1 MKKKYFI
8 NANIIDPKNSL
19 NEKGGLIINEEGKI
33 EAVGK
38 KVNKNNIPSR
48 EKYIDVRE
56 NYIFPGLVDMRVF
69 VGEPGYEYKENFRT
83 LSNAALCGGVTSVVT
98 MPNTNPVIDNVSMV
112 DFLKRRGRD
121 KSKINIF
128 PTASLTKNLEGT
140 NMTEF
145 GLLQKKGI
153 IGFTDGFKTIQNS
166 RLMSRIMSSAND
178 LGSLIMQHAEDS
190 ELAEYGMVNDGII
203 STKLGLQGIPDIA
216 EKIIIERDLTL
227 LEEYNCR
234 YHISQISSAKSIDI
248 IKLKKQN
255 LKFSC
260 GVSINN
266 LSLNANDIGDF
277 KTLSNAAL
285 SGGVT
290 SVVTMPNTNPV
301 IDNVSMVDFLKR
313 RGRDKSKINIF
324 PTASLT
330 KNLEGTNMT
339 EFGLLQKKGI
349 IGFTDGLKTIQNSR
363 LMSRIMNS
371 AADLKCLIMQ
381 HAEDSDLAKY
391 GMVNDGI
398 ISTKLGLQG
407 IPDIAEKIIIERDLT
422 LLEEYSCRYHISQIS
437 SEKSVDIIEIKKQN
451 LKFSCGVSIN
461 NLSLN
466 ENDIGNF
473 RTFLKLSPPLR
484 REEDRV
490 SLVEGL
496 NKKVIDVI
504 VSDHKPEDEEQ
515 KRLTFA
521 QAASG
526 SSGIET
532 LLALSLELYHNE
544 SIKLET
550 IIQALTF
557 NPAKI
562 LKINKGNLDI
572 GNDADFC
579 IVDINK
585 PWIVKKDN
593 LISKSKNTS
602 IDDKKLQGKV
612 TNTFVNGVE
621 LFKL

>member
-33 EAVGK
+33 EATGK

-48 EKYIDVRE
+48 EKFIDVKE

-69 VGEPGYEYKENFRT
+69 VGEPGYEYKENFR
-83 LSNAALCGGVTSVVT
+83 
-98 MPNTNPVIDNVSMV
+98 
-112 DFLKRRGRD
+112 
-121 KSKINIF
+121 
-128 PTASLTKNLEGT
+128 
-140 NMTEF
+140 
-145 GLLQKKGI
+145 
-153 IGFTDGFKTIQNS
+153 
-166 RLMSRIMSSAND
+166 
-178 LGSLIMQHAEDS
+178 
-190 ELAEYGMVNDGII
+190 
-203 STKLGLQGIPDIA
+203 
-216 EKIIIERDLTL
+216 
-227 LEEYNCR
+227 
-234 YHISQISSAKSIDI
+234 
-248 IKLKKQN
+248 
-255 LKFSC
+255 
-260 GVSINN
+260 
-266 LSLNANDIGDF
+266 
-277 KTLSNAAL
+277 TLSNAAL

-371 AADLKCLIMQ
+371 AGDLKCLIIQ
-381 HAEDSDLAKY
+381 HAEDLDLAKD

-422 LLEEYSCRYHISQIS
+422 LLEEYNCRYHISQIS
-437 SEKSVDIIEIKKQN
+437 SAKSVDIIKIKKQN
-451 LKFSCGVSIN
+451 LEFSCGVSIN

-484 REEDRV
+484 REEDRL

-496 NKKVIDVI
+496 NKKIIDVI

-550 IIQALTF
+550 IIQALTS

-562 LKINKGNLDI
+562 LKINKGNLNI

-585 PWIVKKDN
+585 PWIVKKNN